1 MQRQKQR
8 VHIHVQVDISVIHQR
23 TDVIKLH
30 IVVSEQNQLMQHCG
44 ILIHQV
50 IILLIMNIVQVQH
63 QQHVDLDVIQIIHGK

>member
-1 MQRQKQR
+1 MQHQQQR

-30 IVVSEQNQLMQHCG
+30 IVVSEHYQIMQHYG
-44 ILIHQV
+44 ILIRQAM
-50 IILLIMNIVQVQH
+50 ILLIMYIVQVQH